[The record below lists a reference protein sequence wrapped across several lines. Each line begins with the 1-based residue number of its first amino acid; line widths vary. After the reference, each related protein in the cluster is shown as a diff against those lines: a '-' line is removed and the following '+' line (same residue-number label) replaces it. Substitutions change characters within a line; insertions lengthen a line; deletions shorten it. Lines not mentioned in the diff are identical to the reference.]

1 LSEEEVFYL
10 LSRGIPRE
18 AAEHMM
24 SLGFALEVVER
35 LGQPAVEAMAVRLL
49 AARLAEIGV

>member
-1 LSEEEVFYL
+1 VFYL

-18 AAEHMM
+18 TAEHMM